1 MPRSRRTHPFLCDQ
15 SIRLCCY
22 KLLEHYCTYLST
34 GGDFDLAMISFNEDV
49 YQLVLACFK
58 PRVLSLLKATSLPT
72 FKGARMLVL
81 KRSVLLC
88 YFIFLF
94 GY

>member
-1 MPRSRRTHPFLCDQ
+1 
-15 SIRLCCY
+15 
-22 KLLEHYCTYLST
+22 
-34 GGDFDLAMISFNEDV
+34 MISFNEDV

-58 PRVLSLLKATSLPT
+58 PRVLSLLKATSLPA
-72 FKGARMLVL
+72 FKGAGMLVL